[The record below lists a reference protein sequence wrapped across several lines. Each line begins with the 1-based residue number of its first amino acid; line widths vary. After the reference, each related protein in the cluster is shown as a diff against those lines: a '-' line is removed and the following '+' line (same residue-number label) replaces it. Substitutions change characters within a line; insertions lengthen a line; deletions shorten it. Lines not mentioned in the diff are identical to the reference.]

1 MLACILQLARSR
13 KRGGEVSHTAIELG
27 VCEQTNKV
35 CTVARRNM
43 VALKMQCD
51 VVEGG
56 RVSIYVEG
64 PDGRTHVVAALF
76 GGLDLA

>member
-1 MLACILQLARSR
+1 MVQLAPSR
-13 KRGGEVSHTAIELG
+13 ERGGVYSTAIELG

-35 CTVARRNM
+35 CTVARRNV

-51 VVEGG
+51 VVESG
-56 RVSIYVEG
+56 RVSIYVQG
-64 PDGRTHVVAALF
+64 PDGGTHVVAALF

>member
-1 MLACILQLARSR
+1 MLAYLLQLAPSR
-13 KRGGEVSHTAIELG
+13 KRGGEVSSTAVELG

-35 CTVARRNM
+35 CTVARRNV

-51 VVEGG
+51 VVESG
-56 RVSIYVEG
+56 RVSIY
-64 PDGRTHVVAALF
+64 VVAALF